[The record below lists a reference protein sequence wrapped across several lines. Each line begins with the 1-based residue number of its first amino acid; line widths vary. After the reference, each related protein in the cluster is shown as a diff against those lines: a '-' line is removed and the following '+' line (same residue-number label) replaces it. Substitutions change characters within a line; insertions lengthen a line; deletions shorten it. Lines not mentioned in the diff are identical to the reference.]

1 MLEDPLDS
9 QPDDIELEGIEWDV
23 ADESAAEFDL
33 SPDGEPSSDSG
44 QPPDDK
50 SLSPPGI
57 SRPGIGRAILVV
69 LFVSTPLLAILY
81 LGYASLGIPFPP
93 FTLFNWLNRTGYAP
107 WVGVTDALIGSTA
120 VNADDL
126 LRRTMQAQW
135 ILGVTLFFLLALI
148 VGILFY
154 GLMRRRGRSNP
165 LVTVLFGLLFVAPFV
180 FAGLALGDSALSPG
194 IVVAWLVGW
203 GILWALIS
211 DYSLGRLTRIPAPQP
226 SGELVPIGIDRR
238 QFLIQMGAGAAA
250 LATIGSA
257 AAGAVAKGQEAA
269 QLQASLPMISPELLE
284 AQRELFGRFR
294 RFAIVRNGEVAE
306 DESNVLALGA
316 EYPDRNYV
324 SIWIGGNSPIIVY
337 ENLRSALAA
346 YGTEGNP
353 AGAYF
358 LDE

>member
-1 MLEDPLDS
+1 MTMLDDPIDS
-9 QPDDIELEGIEWDV
+9 QPDDIEIAGLEWDV
-23 ADESAAEFDL
+23 ADEPAAEY
-33 SPDGEPSSDSG
+33 EPPSDFE
-44 QPPDDK
+44 PP
-50 SLSPPGI
+50 SIEEPLSPPGI
-57 SRPGIGRAILVV
+57 SRPGIGRTILVI

-81 LGYASLGIPFPP
+81 LGHTWLGIPFPP
-93 FTLFNWLNRTGYAP
+93 FTLVNWLNRTGYAP
-107 WVGVTDALIGSTA
+107 WVRITDALIGSTA
-120 VNADDL
+120 INADDL

-203 GILWALIS
+203 GIIWALII
-211 DYSLGRLTRIPAPQP
+211 DYSFGRLTRIPAPQP
-226 SGELVPIGIDRR
+226 SDELVPAGIDRR

-269 QLQASLPMISPELLE
+269 QLQATLPMISPELLE

-294 RFAIVRNGEVAE
+294 RFAIVRNGKVAE

-324 SIWIGGNSPIIVY
+324 SIWIGGSSPIIVY

-346 YGTEGNP
+346 YGTEDNP
-353 AGAYF
+353 AVAYF